1 MQNSFKEDFDLQLKS
16 MMEDAQEPAPA
27 GAWRAISSRLDAIAG
42 AHVAAAPR
50 VWYWAGAALAAAAA
64 IVLGVF
70 FIGTSD
76 NTPDPAMLADNT
88 PAVIAAEDAVIA
100 GLTGNPAE
108 APVIA
113 EEAPVIAAEEP
124 VIAGST
130 GNPAKA
136 PVIAEE
142 APVIA
147 AEEPVIAGSTVI
159 AAEEP
164 VIAAEEPVI
173 AGSTGNP
180 AEAPVI
186 AGPTG
191 NPAAAEPAADP
202 FAQMAYEDSRA
213 ARRPVNVSVLLT
225 GGASGNNASNAPMAL
240 AAPGQYFQTGITETS
255 QSSYGIPVI
264 IGIGARLALTES
276 ISIGAGIDYSLLTR
290 SFEGRYTDGVNTQ
303 TGDFNHTLQYL
314 GIPVDLFVSLV
325 QRKDIRFY
333 SNVGAEIEKGI
344 SNKYRLLGT
353 DTIVGDKVQG
363 VQWSVGGGLGIEFS
377 LGSRVALFA
386 EPTFKYYFNC
396 DQPKSI
402 RTEKPF
408 QMVLRAGLRFDLN

>member
-1 MQNSFKEDFDLQLKS
+1 MQNSFKEDFDLQLRS

-42 AHVAAAPR
+42 APVAAVPR

-88 PAVIAAEDAVIA
+88 PAVIA
-100 GLTGNPAE
+100 
-108 APVIA
+108 
-113 EEAPVIAAEEP
+113 
-124 VIAGST
+124 
-130 GNPAKA
+130 
-136 PVIAEE
+136 
-142 APVIA
+142 
-147 AEEPVIAGSTVI
+147 
-159 AAEEP
+159 
-164 VIAAEEPVI
+164 
-173 AGSTGNP
+173 GSTGNP

-186 AGPTG
+186 AGSTG

>member
-1 MQNSFKEDFDLQLKS
+1 MQNSFKEDFDLQLRS

-42 AHVAAAPR
+42 APVAAAHR

-76 NTPDPAMLADNT
+76 NTPAPAMLADNT
-88 PAVIAAEDAVIA
+88 PAVIAAEAPVIAEDAVIA
-100 GLTGNPAE
+100 GPTGNPAK
-108 APVIA
+108 
-113 EEAPVIAAEEP
+113 APVIAAEDAVIAEEAP

-136 PVIAEE
+136 PVIA
-142 APVIA
+142 
-147 AEEPVIAGSTVI
+147 
-159 AAEEP
+159 AEEP

-173 AGSTGNP
+173 A
-180 AEAPVI
+180 AEEPVI

-314 GIPVDLFVSLV
+314 GI
-325 QRKDIRFY
+325 
-333 SNVGAEIEKGI
+333 
-344 SNKYRLLGT
+344 
-353 DTIVGDKVQG
+353 
-363 VQWSVGGGLGIEFS
+363 
-377 LGSRVALFA
+377 
-386 EPTFKYYFNC
+386 
-396 DQPKSI
+396 
-402 RTEKPF
+402 
-408 QMVLRAGLRFDLN
+408 

>member
-42 AHVAAAPR
+42 APVAAAHR

-76 NTPDPAMLADNT
+76 NTPAPAMLADNT
-88 PAVIAAEDAVIA
+88 PAVIA
-100 GLTGNPAE
+100 
-108 APVIA
+108 
-113 EEAPVIAAEEP
+113 EEAPVVAGADLVIAEDA

-136 PVIAEE
+136 PVIAAEE
-142 APVIA
+142 PVVAAEEPVIPGPTGNPAKAPVIA
-147 AEEPVIAGSTVI
+147 AEEPVIAG
-159 AAEEP
+159 
-164 VIAAEEPVI
+164 
-173 AGSTGNP
+173 
-180 AEAPVI
+180 
-186 AGPTG
+186 PTS
-191 NPAAAEPAADP
+191 NPAAAEPAVDP

-276 ISIGAGIDYSLLTR
+276 ISIGAGLDYSLLTR

>member
-1 MQNSFKEDFDLQLKS
+1 MQNSFKEDFDLQLRS

-42 AHVAAAPR
+42 APVAAAHR

-76 NTPDPAMLADNT
+76 NTPAPAMLADNT
-88 PAVIAAEDAVIA
+88 PAVIAAEAPVIA

-113 EEAPVIAAEEP
+113 AEEPVIAGTTPVIAGPTGNPADAPVIAAEEP
-124 VIAGST
+124 VIAG
-130 GNPAKA
+130 
-136 PVIAEE
+136 
-142 APVIA
+142 
-147 AEEPVIAGSTVI
+147 
-159 AAEEP
+159 
-164 VIAAEEPVI
+164 
-173 AGSTGNP
+173 
-180 AEAPVI
+180 
-186 AGPTG
+186 PTG
-191 NPAAAEPAADP
+191 HPAAAQPAADP

-290 SFEGRYTDGVNTQ
+290 SFEGRYTDGINTQ

>member
-42 AHVAAAPR
+42 APVAAAHR

-76 NTPDPAMLADNT
+76 NTPAPAMLADNT
-88 PAVIAAEDAVIA
+88 PAVIA
-100 GLTGNPAE
+100 GSTGNPA
-108 APVIA
+108 
-113 EEAPVIAAEEP
+113 EAPVIAAEEP
-124 VIAGST
+124 VIAGADLVIAGPT
-130 GNPAKA
+130 GNTAKA
-136 PVIAEE
+136 P
-142 APVIA
+142 
-147 AEEPVIAGSTVI
+147 VI

-173 AGSTGNP
+173 AGS
-180 AEAPVI
+180 
-186 AGPTG
+186 TG

-276 ISIGAGIDYSLLTR
+276 ISIGAGLDYSLLTR

>member
-42 AHVAAAPR
+42 APVAAVPR

-88 PAVIAAEDAVIA
+88 PAVIA
-100 GLTGNPAE
+100 
-108 APVIA
+108 

-136 PVIAEE
+136 PVIA
-142 APVIA
+142 
-147 AEEPVIAGSTVI
+147 
-159 AAEEP
+159 AEEP

-173 AGSTGNP
+173 AGS
-180 AEAPVI
+180 
-186 AGPTG
+186 TG

-276 ISIGAGIDYSLLTR
+276 ISIGAGLDYSLLTR

-396 DQPKSI
+396 DQPTSI

>member
-42 AHVAAAPR
+42 APVAAVPR

-88 PAVIAAEDAVIA
+88 PAVIA
-100 GLTGNPAE
+100 
-108 APVIA
+108 

-124 VIAGST
+124 VIAGADLVIAGPT
-130 GNPAKA
+130 GNP
-136 PVIAEE
+136 
-142 APVIA
+142 
-147 AEEPVIAGSTVI
+147 
-159 AAEEP
+159 AEEP

>member
-42 AHVAAAPR
+42 APVAAVPR

-88 PAVIAAEDAVIA
+88 PAVIAAE
-100 GLTGNPAE
+100 
-108 APVIA
+108 
-113 EEAPVIAAEEP
+113 APVIAAEEP
-124 VIAGST
+124 VIAGADLVIAGPT
-130 GNPAKA
+130 GNPAK
-136 PVIAEE
+136 
-142 APVIA
+142 
-147 AEEPVIAGSTVI
+147 
-159 AAEEP
+159 
-164 VIAAEEPVI
+164 
-173 AGSTGNP
+173 
-180 AEAPVI
+180 APVI

>member
-42 AHVAAAPR
+42 APVAAVPR

-88 PAVIAAEDAVIA
+88 PAVIA
-100 GLTGNPAE
+100 GSTGNPAE
-108 APVIA
+108 APAIAAEEPVIA
-113 EEAPVIAAEEP
+113 GPTGNPAKAPVIAAEEPVIAAEEP

-136 PVIAEE
+136 PVIA
-142 APVIA
+142 
-147 AEEPVIAGSTVI
+147 AEDAVIAGS
-159 AAEEP
+159 
-164 VIAAEEPVI
+164 
-173 AGSTGNP
+173 
-180 AEAPVI
+180 
-186 AGPTG
+186 TG

-290 SFEGRYTDGVNTQ
+290 SFEGRYTDGINTQ

>member
-1 MQNSFKEDFDLQLKS
+1 MQNSFKEDFDLQLRS

-42 AHVAAAPR
+42 APVAAVPR

-88 PAVIAAEDAVIA
+88 PAVIAEEAPVIVEDAVIA
-100 GLTGNPAE
+100 AEEPVIAGPTGNPAK

-136 PVIAEE
+136 PVIA
-142 APVIA
+142 
-147 AEEPVIAGSTVI
+147 AEE
-159 AAEEP
+159 
-164 VIAAEEPVI
+164 
-173 AGSTGNP
+173 
-180 AEAPVI
+180 PVI

-276 ISIGAGIDYSLLTR
+276 ISIGAGLDYSLLTR

>member
-1 MQNSFKEDFDLQLKS
+1 
-16 MMEDAQEPAPA
+16 
-27 GAWRAISSRLDAIAG
+27 
-42 AHVAAAPR
+42 
-50 VWYWAGAALAAAAA
+50 
-64 IVLGVF
+64 
-70 FIGTSD
+70 
-76 NTPDPAMLADNT
+76 MLADNT
-88 PAVIAAEDAVIA
+88 PAVIAAE
-100 GLTGNPAE
+100 
-108 APVIA
+108 APVIVEDA
-113 EEAPVIAAEEP
+113 

-130 GNPAKA
+130 GNPA
-136 PVIAEE
+136 
-142 APVIA
+142 
-147 AEEPVIAGSTVI
+147 EEPVIAGPTGNPAKAPVI

-173 AGSTGNP
+173 A

-186 AGPTG
+186 AGSTG
-191 NPAAAEPAADP
+191 NPSAAKPAADP

-276 ISIGAGIDYSLLTR
+276 ISIGAGLDYSLLTR

-408 QMVLRAGLRFDLN
+408 QMVLRAGLRLVFWFLPQDSTPGGVFFLFRFAQNTVDHEGSDYMRKQPGAALILREIFSYTRLSGAGAARDRPAPA

>member
-42 AHVAAAPR
+42 APVAAVPR

-70 FIGTSD
+70 FTGTSD

-88 PAVIAAEDAVIA
+88 PAVIA
-100 GLTGNPAE
+100 GSTGNPA
-108 APVIA
+108 
-113 EEAPVIAAEEP
+113 EAPVIAAEEP
-124 VIAGST
+124 VIAGPT

-136 PVIAEE
+136 PVIA
-142 APVIA
+142 
-147 AEEPVIAGSTVI
+147 AEDAVIAGSTVI

-173 AGSTGNP
+173 AGS
-180 AEAPVI
+180 
-186 AGPTG
+186 TG

>member
-42 AHVAAAPR
+42 APVAAVPR

-76 NTPDPAMLADNT
+76 NTPDPVMLADNT
-88 PAVIAAEDAVIA
+88 PAVIAAEEPVIAAEDAVIA
-100 GLTGNPAE
+100 GP
-108 APVIA
+108 
-113 EEAPVIAAEEP
+113 
-124 VIAGST
+124 T

-147 AEEPVIAGSTVI
+147 GPTGNPADAPVI

-173 AGSTGNP
+173 AGSTGNT
-180 AEAPVI
+180 AKAPVI
-186 AGPTG
+186 AEEPVIAGSTG

-255 QSSYGIPVI
+255 H
-264 IGIGARLALTES
+264 
-276 ISIGAGIDYSLLTR
+276 
-290 SFEGRYTDGVNTQ
+290 F
-303 TGDFNHTLQYL
+303 F
-314 GIPVDLFVSLV
+314 
-325 QRKDIRFY
+325 
-333 SNVGAEIEKGI
+333 
-344 SNKYRLLGT
+344 
-353 DTIVGDKVQG
+353 
-363 VQWSVGGGLGIEFS
+363 
-377 LGSRVALFA
+377 
-386 EPTFKYYFNC
+386 
-396 DQPKSI
+396 
-402 RTEKPF
+402 
-408 QMVLRAGLRFDLN
+408 

>member
-42 AHVAAAPR
+42 APVAAVPR

-76 NTPDPAMLADNT
+76 NTPAPAMLADNT
-88 PAVIAAEDAVIA
+88 PAVIAAE
-100 GLTGNPAE
+100 
-108 APVIA
+108 APVIVEDA
-113 EEAPVIAAEEP
+113 

-130 GNPAKA
+130 GNPA
-136 PVIAEE
+136 
-142 APVIA
+142 
-147 AEEPVIAGSTVI
+147 EEPVIAGPTGNPAKAPVI

-173 AGSTGNP
+173 A

-186 AGPTG
+186 AGSTG
-191 NPAAAEPAADP
+191 NPSAAKPAADP

-276 ISIGAGIDYSLLTR
+276 ISIGAGLDYSLLTR

>member
-1 MQNSFKEDFDLQLKS
+1 MQKSFNEDFDLQVRS
-16 MMEDAQEPAPA
+16 IMEEAQEPAPA

-42 AHVAAAPR
+42 APVAAAHR

-76 NTPDPAMLADNT
+76 NTPAPAMLADNT
-88 PAVIAAEDAVIA
+88 PAVIAAEAPVIAEDAVIA
-100 GLTGNPAE
+100 GPTGNPAK
-108 APVIA
+108 
-113 EEAPVIAAEEP
+113 APVIAAEDAVIAEEAP

-136 PVIAEE
+136 PVIA
-142 APVIA
+142 
-147 AEEPVIAGSTVI
+147 
-159 AAEEP
+159 AEEP

-173 AGSTGNP
+173 A
-180 AEAPVI
+180 AEEPVI

>member
-42 AHVAAAPR
+42 APVAAAHR

-76 NTPDPAMLADNT
+76 NTPAPAMLADNT
-88 PAVIAAEDAVIA
+88 TAVIAAEAPVIAEDAVIA
-100 GLTGNPAE
+100 GAT
-108 APVIA
+108 PVIA
-113 EEAPVIAAEEP
+113 EDAVIAGATP
-124 VIAGST
+124 VIAGS
-130 GNPAKA
+130 
-136 PVIAEE
+136 
-142 APVIA
+142 
-147 AEEPVIAGSTVI
+147 
-159 AAEEP
+159 
-164 VIAAEEPVI
+164 
-173 AGSTGNP
+173 
-180 AEAPVI
+180 
-186 AGPTG
+186 TG

-276 ISIGAGIDYSLLTR
+276 ISIGAGLDYSLLTR

>member
-42 AHVAAAPR
+42 APVAAVPR

-76 NTPDPAMLADNT
+76 NTPAPAMLADNT
-88 PAVIAAEDAVIA
+88 PAVIAAE
-100 GLTGNPAE
+100 
-108 APVIA
+108 
-113 EEAPVIAAEEP
+113 APVIAAEDAVIAGEEP
-124 VIAGST
+124 VIAGPT

-147 AEEPVIAGSTVI
+147 AEEPVIA
-159 AAEEP
+159 AEEP

-173 AGSTGNP
+173 AG
-180 AEAPVI
+180 
-186 AGPTG
+186 PTG
-191 NPAAAEPAADP
+191 NPSAAEPAADP

-290 SFEGRYTDGVNTQ
+290 SFEGRYTDGINTQ

>member
-42 AHVAAAPR
+42 APVAAVPR

-88 PAVIAAEDAVIA
+88 PAVIAAE
-100 GLTGNPAE
+100 
-108 APVIA
+108 
-113 EEAPVIAAEEP
+113 APVIAAEEP
-124 VIAGST
+124 VIAGADLVIAGPT

-147 AEEPVIAGSTVI
+147 AEEPVIAG
-159 AAEEP
+159 P
-164 VIAAEEPVI
+164 P
-173 AGSTGNP
+173 GNP

-186 AGPTG
+186 AGSTG

-276 ISIGAGIDYSLLTR
+276 ISIGAGLDYSLLTR

>member
-1 MQNSFKEDFDLQLKS
+1 MQNSFKEDFDLQLRS

-42 AHVAAAPR
+42 APVAAVPR

-88 PAVIAAEDAVIA
+88 PAVIAAE
-100 GLTGNPAE
+100 

-113 EEAPVIAAEEP
+113 GP
-124 VIAGST
+124 T

-147 AEEPVIAGSTVI
+147 AEEPVIAG
-159 AAEEP
+159 P
-164 VIAAEEPVI
+164 
-173 AGSTGNP
+173 TGNP

-186 AGPTG
+186 AGSTG
-191 NPAAAEPAADP
+191 NPAAEPAADP

-276 ISIGAGIDYSLLTR
+276 ISIGAGLDYSLLTR

-377 LGSRVALFA
+377 LGSRIALFA

>member
-1 MQNSFKEDFDLQLKS
+1 MQNSFKEDFDLQLRS

-42 AHVAAAPR
+42 APVAAAHR

-76 NTPDPAMLADNT
+76 NTPAPAMLADNT
-88 PAVIAAEDAVIA
+88 PAVIAAE
-100 GLTGNPAE
+100 

-113 EEAPVIAAEEP
+113 EDA
-124 VIAGST
+124 
-130 GNPAKA
+130 
-136 PVIAEE
+136 
-142 APVIA
+142 
-147 AEEPVIAGSTVI
+147 
-159 AAEEP
+159 
-164 VIAAEEPVI
+164 
-173 AGSTGNP
+173 
-180 AEAPVI
+180 VI

>member
-1 MQNSFKEDFDLQLKS
+1 MQNSFKEDFDLQLRS

-42 AHVAAAPR
+42 APVAAAHR

-76 NTPDPAMLADNT
+76 NTPAPAMLADNT
-88 PAVIAAEDAVIA
+88 PAVIAGPTGNPAKGPVIA
-100 GLTGNPAE
+100 GPTGNPAE

-113 EEAPVIAAEEP
+113 AEDAA
-124 VIAGST
+124 IAGST

-142 APVIA
+142 PVIA
-147 AEEPVIAGSTVI
+147 ADEPVI

-164 VIAAEEPVI
+164 VIAAEAPVI

-180 AEAPVI
+180 S
-186 AGPTG
+186 
-191 NPAAAEPAADP
+191 AAEPAADP

>member
-42 AHVAAAPR
+42 APVAAAPR

-88 PAVIAAEDAVIA
+88 PAVIAAEDAVIVEDAVIA
-100 GLTGNPAE
+100 GPTGNPAKT
-108 APVIA
+108 
-113 EEAPVIAAEEP
+113 PVIAAEEP
-124 VIAGST
+124 VIAGAT
-130 GNPAKA
+130 
-136 PVIAEE
+136 
-142 APVIA
+142 
-147 AEEPVIAGSTVI
+147 
-159 AAEEP
+159 
-164 VIAAEEPVI
+164 PVI

-186 AGPTG
+186 AAEEPVIAAEAPVIAGPTG
-191 NPAAAEPAADP
+191 NPSAAEPAADP

>member
-1 MQNSFKEDFDLQLKS
+1 

-42 AHVAAAPR
+42 APVAAVPR

-88 PAVIAAEDAVIA
+88 PAVIAEEAPVIAAEEPVIA
-100 GLTGNPAE
+100 GEEPVIAGPTGNPAKAPVIAAEEPVIAGPTGNPAE

-124 VIAGST
+124 VIAG
-130 GNPAKA
+130 
-136 PVIAEE
+136 
-142 APVIA
+142 
-147 AEEPVIAGSTVI
+147 
-159 AAEEP
+159 
-164 VIAAEEPVI
+164 
-173 AGSTGNP
+173 
-180 AEAPVI
+180 
-186 AGPTG
+186 PTG
-191 NPAAAEPAADP
+191 NPSAAEPAADP

-290 SFEGRYTDGVNTQ
+290 SFEGRYTDGINTQ